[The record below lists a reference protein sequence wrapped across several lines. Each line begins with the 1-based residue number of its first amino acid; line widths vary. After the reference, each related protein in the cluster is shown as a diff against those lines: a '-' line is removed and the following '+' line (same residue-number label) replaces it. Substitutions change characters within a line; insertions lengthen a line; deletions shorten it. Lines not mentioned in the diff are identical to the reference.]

1 MKKLAGDECAFR
13 RSDELDSQV
22 LSYVSAKKR
31 FLIRGFSLSLALV
44 AGSIPT
50 HWLCPA
56 STPPVSGILAVL
68 GAAIFSSTCLGAF
81 RLKRVRC
88 PSCGKNTELRG
99 RHTGQ
104 GGDEEVI
111 AICPSCEVQCPT
123 GMVISG

>member
-1 MKKLAGDECAFR
+1 MKNLAGDECAFR
-13 RSDELDSQV
+13 SSDELDARV
-22 LSYVSAKKR
+22 LAYVSAKKR
-31 FLIRGFSLSLALV
+31 FLIRGFSLSFAVV

-56 STPPVSGILAVL
+56 TTPPVSGILAAL
-68 GAAIFSSTCLGAF
+68 GVGIFFGTCLGAF

-104 GGDEEVI
+104 GGDEEII
-111 AICPSCEVQCPT
+111 AICRSCKLQSPT